1 METSIPSTYNAIG
14 TLLRADLTTQWRNRR
29 AVMLTLLVPVI
40 ILIFWKSIIKYY
52 GGAFALSNSI
62 TVGLVAS
69 GLMGY
74 TNSIAR
80 DRDKGI
86 FQRLRVAPIP
96 SWSIMA
102 SRLFVQLLMII
113 IITTAVFI
121 TGYFYDNIRLT
132 TNGYILTYVTATI
145 GGLIYLSLGQMIVA
159 LNTNPET
166 VNSTTRLIYFVFI
179 MVGMLSEFK
188 VFPKIIHDFVRW
200 SPYGT
205 TKIILAAAMGPGK
218 WSNDTTNV
226 LLVTIGYITIFTFF
240 GLKWFK
246 WNTK

>member
-1 METSIPSTYNAIG
+1 M
-14 TLLRADLTTQWRNRR
+14 
-29 AVMLTLLVPVI
+29 
-40 ILIFWKSIIKYY
+40 
-52 GGAFALSNSI
+52 SNSI

-96 SWSIMA
+96 SWAIIV
-102 SRLFVQLLMII
+102 SRLFVQLVMILI
-113 IITTAVFI
+113 VTTAVFI
-121 TGYFYDNIRLT
+121 TGNVFDKITLSAGEYA
-132 TNGYILTYVTATI
+132 LTYFSAII
-145 GGLIYLSLGQMIVA
+145 GGLVYLSLGQMIVG
-159 LNTNPET
+159 LITNPET
-166 VNSTTRLIYFVFI
+166 VNSTTRLVYFVFI
-179 MVGMLSEFK
+179 MVGMFGEFDVLGK
-188 VFPKIIHDFVRW
+188 QVHDLLRW

-205 TKIILAAAMGPGK
+205 TKIILAATMTPDK
-218 WSNDTTNV
+218 WDVTMTEV
-226 LLVTIGYITIFTFF
+226 LLVTVGYIVVFSFF